1 MWQSP
6 NKICN
11 ASWSGKFYQ
20 TRHLS
25 TFPRQ
30 CQTDNLEII
39 FLFHIFGFTTTSFSL
54 FLALLEEPVP
64 RWPGPKKGTHAV
76 QNMKP
81 ASAARWRTASS
92 DWFLPETQL
101 CCSWK
106 VSFWSGSC
114 GLPRQIG
121 ATLQSLFFFLFLN
134 ECLFLSRVWYHG
146 AGRKTRSSPAGVSRD

>member
-1 MWQSP
+1 MWQRP

-11 ASWSGKFYQ
+11 ASRSGKCYQ

-25 TFPRQ
+25 TSPRQ
-30 CQTDNLEII
+30 RQTDNLEII
-39 FLFHIFGFTTTSFSL
+39 FLFHIFGFTTTSLSL

-106 VSFWSGSC
+106 VSFDPAAAASHIN
-114 GLPRQIG
+114 LVLRF
-121 ATLQSLFFFLFLN
+121 SLSFFLFLN